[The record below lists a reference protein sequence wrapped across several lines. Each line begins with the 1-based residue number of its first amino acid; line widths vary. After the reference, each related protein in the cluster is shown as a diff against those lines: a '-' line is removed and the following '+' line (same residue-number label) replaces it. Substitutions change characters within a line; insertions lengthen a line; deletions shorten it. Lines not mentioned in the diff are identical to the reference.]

1 MTSKLADEK
10 TGKKRHSNERLLFC
24 KKNFAK
30 LYCFAVIFLASK
42 KLYLPLASD
51 IARLVRSCGFIPFF
65 DKKIIFKKIF
75 RNFKIFVDNNSIL
88 VYIVIVNDNH
98 YQ

>member
-10 TGKKRHSNERLLFC
+10 TGKQKGTQTSAFY
-24 KKNFAK
+24 FAK

-51 IARLVRSCGFIPFF
+51 IAHLVRSCGFIHFF

-75 RNFKIFVDNNSIL
+75 RNFKIFVDNTSIL

>member
-1 MTSKLADEK
+1 MTKAKGTQTSAFYFA
-10 TGKKRHSNERLLFC
+10 KKFC
-24 KKNFAK
+24 KVI
-30 LYCFAVIFLASK
+30 LLTLFAVVD
-42 KLYLPLASD
+42 LY
-51 IARLVRSCGFIPFF
+51 PFF

-75 RNFKIFVDNNSIL
+75 RNFKIFVDNTSIL